1 MSRGKFVNDHST
13 LIIKKISSVCSRARI
28 DSGLTQHNLADAFG
42 CSQQYISAFED
53 GRVDS
58 EALLFLYISYLP
70 KIRPILEYLL
80 EIHEEL
86 RYNAK
91 IDEG

>member
-1 MSRGKFVNDHST
+1 MSRGKFVNEHSSV
-13 LIIKKISSVCSRARI
+13 IIKKISSVCARARI
-28 DSGLTQHNLADAFG
+28 ESGLKQNDLATAFG

-70 KIRPILEYLL
+70 QIRPILDYLL
-80 EIHEEL
+80 EIHKEL
-86 RYNAK
+86 KYNGK
-91 IDEG
+91 TD